1 MGARPSETKAAIQQ
15 VWQTFFD
22 GSTPSPMRISLLEHG
37 DQFAHELATVASSP
51 VSKGASAQV
60 TSVSLDAAESAT
72 VTFSLKLNGSPVL
85 TGVKGTAVLVNGSWK
100 VSAAS
105 FCELASI
112 LGAAPKACPAPGK

>member
-1 MGARPSETKAAIQQ
+1 MGARPSVTKAAIEQ

-22 GSTPSPMRISLLEHG
+22 GSTPPATRGSLLEHG
-37 DQFAHELATVASSP
+37 DQFTHELAAVASSP

-72 VTFSLKLNGSPVL
+72 VTFSLELNGSPVL
-85 TGVKGTAVLVNGSWK
+85 KGVKGTAVLVNGAWK

-105 FCELASI
+105 FCQLASL
-112 LGAAPKACPAPGK
+112 LGAVPKACPATGK